1 MGKRR
6 RSLSLVANLMRD
18 MGMTDV
24 SLASELAAEIVTQR
38 LHPSPLSPFQI
49 RPNYVFVPRTGDI
62 GIDTETD
69 RITYID
75 MAHSFLPRMA
85 AQAEG
90 CDAAGPHGE
99 SEDSE
104 ESTVKRILVASAQPC
119 IVMHIVSNK

>member
-1 MGKRR
+1 M
-6 RSLSLVANLMRD
+6 
-18 MGMTDV
+18 
-24 SLASELAAEIVTQR
+24 TQR

-104 ESTVKRILVASAQPC
+104 ESTVKRILAASAKVRLYSYAHCQQ
-119 IVMHIVSNK
+119 